1 MKKNKIKK
9 RMKTDEWNER
19 IRNREEQK
27 TKEEDNDWNKKNDEE
42 KGEYENEFHEEVYD
56 K

>member
-9 RMKTDEWNER
+9 RMKADQWNER
-19 IRNREEQK
+19 NRNLEEQK
-27 TKEEDNDWNKKNDEE
+27 TKEEDNDWNKKNNEE
-42 KGEYENEFHEEVYD
+42 QGEYENEFHEEVYD